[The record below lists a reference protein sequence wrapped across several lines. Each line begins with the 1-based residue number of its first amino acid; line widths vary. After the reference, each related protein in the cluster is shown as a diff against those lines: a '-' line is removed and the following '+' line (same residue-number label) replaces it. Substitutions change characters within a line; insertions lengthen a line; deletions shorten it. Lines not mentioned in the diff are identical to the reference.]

1 MPIPVLPNVRTLVNT
16 LATQPIQLERQGDK
30 AQNQFGGWEPG
41 PISVFTVE
49 PVSVHNANA
58 RDLQQVPEADRT
70 TEIVKF
76 IARESSFPAGQQS
89 GFRVADDGYQSDVA
103 IYRGRRFRIV
113 GVRDFVEQGDVWIA
127 LGALEDRQA
136 RP

>member
-41 PISVFTVE
+41 PISLFTVE
-49 PVSVHNANA
+49 PVSVHN
-58 RDLQQVPEADRT
+58 DRT

>member
-30 AQNQFGGWEPG
+30 VQNQFGGWGPG
-41 PISVFTVE
+41 PISVFTVN
-49 PVSVHNANA
+49 PVSVH
-58 RDLQQVPEADRT
+58 QQVPEADRT